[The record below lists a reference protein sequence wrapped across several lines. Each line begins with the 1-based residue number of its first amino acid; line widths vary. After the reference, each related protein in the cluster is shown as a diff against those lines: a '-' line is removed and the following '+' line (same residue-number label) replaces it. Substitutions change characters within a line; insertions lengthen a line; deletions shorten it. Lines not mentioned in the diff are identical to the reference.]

1 MKPIARAVIFD
12 LDGTLVDSLE
22 DLADC
27 TNTALAAF
35 SLPTHPLAP
44 YKYFVGMGVK
54 NLIGSAVP
62 AGTPDDLVKDVTTFY
77 RAEYAQHW
85 ARKSRPYEG
94 IIPMLEHLAA
104 MDIPLAVLSNKAQI
118 FTGDFVAHFFPGTS
132 FLTVQG
138 SPAEGVA
145 KPDPAM
151 ALAIAAQMGLSSNE
165 IAFMGDTRTDME
177 TANNAGMLPVGV
189 TWGFRPES
197 ELVEFGATV
206 LLHHPDE
213 LFTKVVLKPAA
224 HTDKGDCAIL
234 E

>member
-27 TNTALAAF
+27 TNTALAAY
-35 SLPTHPLAP
+35 SLPIHPLAP
-44 YKYFVGMGVK
+44 YKYFVGMGVN

-62 AGTPDDLVKDVTTFY
+62 AGTPEDVVRDVTTLY
-77 RAEYAQHW
+77 RAEYTQHW

-94 IIPMLEHLAA
+94 ITTMLERLVS
-104 MDIPLAVLSNKAQI
+104 MDVPLAVLSNKAQV
-118 FTGDFVAHFFPGTS
+118 FTGDFVAHFFPDTP

-138 SPAEGVA
+138 SPAGGVA
-145 KPDPAM
+145 KPDPTM
-151 ALAIAAQMGLSSNE
+151 ALTIAAQMGLSPSE

-197 ELVEFGATV
+197 ELVEFGAKV
-206 LLHHPDE
+206 LLHHPDD
-213 LFTKVVLKPAA
+213 LFANVVLETAVRS
-224 HTDKGDCAIL
+224 DKG
-234 E
+234 